1 MQVHHTLSRSPS
13 AGEIPASLVRLSFIV
28 IFPCCELKQT
38 ALPTP
43 QKEVLSCGRAYI
55 PLLLPLLF
63 FLSGMSTNSAN
74 MRSKSIRPAPSEIE
88 FKNMRFLITDRPT
101 DATMQS
107 YIEVRIFIF
116 VFLTVCDLFDKFSL
130 CSTNAYCI
138 YQKK

>member
-43 QKEVLSCGRAYI
+43 QKILSRGRVYI

-63 FLSGMSTNSAN
+63 FLSGMSANSAN

-107 YIEVRIFIF
+107 YIEVSCLLSF
-116 VFLTVCDLFDKFSL
+116 VLLKVYVFWETYGRLFYFVCVS
-130 CSTNAYCI
+130 
-138 YQKK
+138 